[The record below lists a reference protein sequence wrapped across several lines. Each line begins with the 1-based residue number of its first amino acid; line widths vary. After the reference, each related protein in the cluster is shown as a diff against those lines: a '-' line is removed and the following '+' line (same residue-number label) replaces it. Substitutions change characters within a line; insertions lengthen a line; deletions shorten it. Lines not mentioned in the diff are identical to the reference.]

1 MRNYSVL
8 VVEDEKMLRKLLEY
22 RLGKRYEV
30 RGASNGE
37 EALEL
42 IDHKI
47 PDLIIADIMMP
58 KMDGF
63 ALHKALQE
71 DVETRVIPF
80 IFLTARHDEITE
92 REAKR
97 RGVDD
102 YITKPCD
109 ADAILIRISRILE
122 RVDFYKGEISS
133 EDISSPS
140 KPLNVFLCHAK
151 EDKQSIIQLY
161 EKLKEHGVNPWM
173 DEKDILP
180 GQDWKLEIRQ
190 AIRNCHTV
198 LVCLTEH
205 SVSKRGY
212 VQKEIKFAL
221 DTSEREPEGAIFVVP
236 VRFEEC
242 SVPSRLQY
250 AQWLDL
256 FEENGFDTLLEALE
270 RRANALEDV
279 MPPSTS

>member
-1 MRNYSVL
+1 MKDYSLL
-8 VVEDEKMLRKLLEY
+8 VVEDEKMLRRLLEY
-22 RLGKRYEV
+22 KLGKRYEV
-30 RGASNGE
+30 RGASHGV

-42 IDHKI
+42 IDHKV
-47 PDLIIADIMMP
+47 PDLIVADIMMP

-63 ALHKALQE
+63 ALHEALQE
-71 DVETRVIPF
+71 NAETRVIPF
-80 IFLTARHDEITE
+80 IFLTARHDEKTE

-97 RGVDD
+97 LGVDD
-102 YITKPCD
+102 YITKPID
-109 ADAILIRISRILE
+109 LDTVLIRINRILE
-122 RVDFYKGEISS
+122 RVDYYKGGIRSANT
-133 EDISSPS
+133 SSPS

-151 EDKQSIIQLY
+151 EDKGSVIQLY
-161 EKLKEHGVNPWM
+161 EKLKEHGVDPWM

-180 GQDWKLEIRQ
+180 GQNWELEIRK
-190 AIRNCHTV
+190 AIRNCHAV

-221 DTSEREPEGAIFVVP
+221 DTSEHEPEGAIFVVP

-270 RRANALEDV
+270 QRANALEGV
-279 MPPSTS
+279 MPPSNS

>member
-1 MRNYSVL
+1 MRDYSLL

-30 RGASNGE
+30 RGASHGK

-47 PDLIIADIMMP
+47 PDLIVADIMMP

-63 ALHKALQE
+63 ALHDALQE

-80 IFLTARHDEITE
+80 IFLTARHDEVTE

-102 YITKPCD
+102 YITKPFDPD
-109 ADAILIRISRILE
+109 AVLIRINRILE
-122 RVDFYKGEISS
+122 RVDYYKGEIGT
-133 EDISSPS
+133 EDLSSPS
-140 KPLNVFLCHAK
+140 RPLNVFLCHAK
-151 EDKQSIIQLY
+151 EDKESVIQLY
-161 EKLKEHGVNPWM
+161 EELNEYGVDPWM

-180 GQDWKLEIRQ
+180 GQDWELEIRK
-190 AIRNCHTV
+190 AIRNCHAV

-256 FEENGFDTLLEALE
+256 FEENGFDTLLKALE
-270 RRANALEDV
+270 QRANALEDV
-279 MPPSTS
+279 MAPSTS